1 MRASIQVMSNIHR
14 FKKETI
20 QHNLPAEPRQDQ
32 LEHFY
37 NALVTSLES
46 NEMPIQRLNTLQP
59 RGTTLPSEPTIDA
72 PTLDTCNRVLFNK
85 LMESIPDEC
94 TSLRAVLDSYASE
107 QDGYSAL
114 YSIMRTKCR
123 YLQDLLPPWGPP
135 WTTATTAY
143 QYLAELKSFLAAGF
157 RTSKNFSDFEVA
169 AEILQQAQQHPEYNL
184 IATTNL
190 SRLTSYTTARD
201 QLPSE
206 FHKVNLINT
215 LETNKNTTA
224 IPVTPHV
231 NRFGGDN
238 GSYGSDQNR
247 NNNGNRNGNRNS
259 GGSFKYRNEVQCT
272 ACKTF
277 GHSIGDNVCRIC
289 AQVSFVN
296 SYIDKEPDNAKKNA
310 SAFEMA
316 NNKKR
321 INKVRE
327 TFPEAFFDNMTDE
340 EEQFTLCKLAR
351 AWQPDTE
358 SESD

>member
-1 MRASIQVMSNIHR
+1 
-14 FKKETI
+14 
-20 QHNLPAEPRQDQ
+20 
-32 LEHFY
+32 
-37 NALVTSLES
+37 
-46 NEMPIQRLNTLQP
+46 
-59 RGTTLPSEPTIDA
+59 
-72 PTLDTCNRVLFNK
+72 
-85 LMESIPDEC
+85 MEAIPDEC
-94 TSLRAVLDSYASE
+94 LSLRAVLDSYTSE

-114 YSIMRTKCR
+114 YSIIRTKCR
-123 YLQDLLPPWGPP
+123 YLQDLLPPWGPT
-135 WTTATTAY
+135 WTIDTTAY

-157 RTSKNFSDFEVA
+157 RTYKNFSDFEVA

-190 SRLTSYTTARD
+190 SRLTSYTTIRD

-206 FHKVNLINT
+206 FQKVNLINT

-224 IPVTPHV
+224 TPVTLHV
-231 NRFGGDN
+231 NRFGGDT
-238 GSYGSDQNR
+238 GKHGSDQNR
-247 NNNGNRNGNRNS
+247 NGNRNGS
-259 GGSFKYRNEVQCT
+259 GNFKFRNEVQCT

-316 NNKKR
+316 NNRKR
-321 INKVRE
+321 SNKVRE
-327 TFPEAFFDNMTDE
+327 AFPEAFFDNMTDE

-358 SESD
+358 SESN